1 MSIIYSDEESEE
13 EEDTHKEAEDSE
25 ESLEEAAVNISEA
38 QTDNAETNSQP
49 EIVKLNSVSSSSTM
63 KEEIEFWSSY
73 LGKIKKSF
81 HPTAR
86 KVGICPI
93 LTGPYDIQCSGS
105 HYRWCLG
112 Y

>member
-1 MSIIYSDEESEE
+1 MKGVNTGSSLDIDLSIIYSDEESEE
-13 EEDTHKEAEDSE
+13 DTQKEAEDSE

-49 EIVKLNSVSSSSTM
+49 EIVKLNSSTM
-63 KEEIEFWSSY
+63 KEEIEFWLSY

-93 LTGPYDIQCSGS
+93 LTRPYDIQW
-105 HYRWCLG
+105 RPL
-112 Y
+112 

>member
-1 MSIIYSDEESEE
+1 MSIIYSD
-13 EEDTHKEAEDSE
+13 EDTHKEAEDSE

-81 HPTAR
+81 SFNCKKIWDLP
-86 KVGICPI
+86 
-93 LTGPYDIQCSGS
+93 SGVA
-105 HYRWCLG
+105 YF
-112 Y
+112 

>member
-49 EIVKLNSVSSSSTM
+49 EIVKLNSVSLSTM

-73 LGKIKKSF
+73 LGKIKKVF

-86 KVGICPI
+86 KFGICPV
-93 LTGPYDIQCSGS
+93 G
-105 HYRWCLG
+105 
-112 Y
+112 